1 MSNRQRFY
9 LALSI
14 AFIVISFHKI
24 ASDLYLYWT
33 YKGIDIPMHIMG
45 GFMSGLFTLVLFRAN
60 GWRESEIKILLG
72 VILVGITWEFLELY
86 YRVAELDMHYWIDTG
101 KDLLDDIIGGLIS
114 IYVWKK
120 IPN

>member
-33 YKGIDIPMHIMG
+33 YRGIDIPMHIMG

>member
-60 GWRESEIKILLG
+60 RWRESGVKILLG
-72 VILVGITWEFLELY
+72 VMLVGITWEFLELY
-86 YRVAELDMHYWIDTG
+86 YRVAEIDIHYWIDTC

>member
-33 YKGIDIPMHIMG
+33 YKGIDIPMHILG
-45 GFMSGLFTLVLFRAN
+45 GFMAGLFTFVLYRAN
-60 GWRESEIKILLG
+60 KWPESKTNLLIG
-72 VILVGITWEFLELY
+72 VIVVGVVWELLEVY
-86 YRVAELDMHYWIDTG
+86 FRVSPLDMYYWVDTS
-101 KDLLDDIIGGLIS
+101 KDLIDDIIGGLIS
-114 IYVWKK
+114 IYIWKK

>member
-60 GWRESEIKILLG
+60 GWRESGVKILLG